1 MNEIFQDAI
10 EQIRDSINS
19 LGPRI
24 AQIVEYSSPTPY
36 VTKNL
41 EISEISLLVAIIAA
55 VIGLVGTFYGFLGY
69 RWSKETARNVAHIGI
84 DAQFSIA
91 DDFIQELYRRIV
103 LAAAIRLNN
112 GKAECN
118 AMSSLKLPAFSDY
131 FKEDD
136 YKTKAETYR
145 ILLEIKQRAI
155 DYNNMINICISH
167 LERNSSLSDKEI
179 RELERKPA
187 KIMRQVIKIC
197 EQIAG
202 NKEYGIRTLQRLAIL
217 HTNHME
223 KDGYPDLESL
233 RKFLKN
239 KYENSEFTET
249 LSSIC
254 ERYKHFPSVLLDIL
268 KHDVQTSSHSA
279 ISTCYPFT
287 ESFTTST
294 VRQKDVVNW
303 FNFSLSVDGAAS
315 IPRIS

>member
-1 MNEIFQDAI
+1 MDEISQDAI

-41 EISEISLLVAIIAA
+41 EISEISLIVAIIAA
-55 VIGLVGTFYGFLGY
+55 IIGLVGTFYGFLGY
-69 RWSKETARNVAHIGI
+69 RWYKETARNVVHIGI
-84 DAQFSIA
+84 EAQFSIA

-103 LAAAIRLNN
+103 LAAAIRFNN

-131 FKEDD
+131 FQEDD

-145 ILLEIKQRAI
+145 ILLEIKQRVV

-167 LERNSSLSDKEI
+167 LERSDSLSDNEI

-197 EQIAG
+197 EHIAG
-202 NKEYGIRTLQRLAIL
+202 DKEYGIRTLQKIATL
-217 HTNHME
+217 HNNHM
-223 KDGYPDLESL
+223 KNDGYPDSEDI
-233 RKFLKN
+233 RKFLKD
-239 KYENSEFTET
+239 KYENNEFSET

-254 ERYKHFPSVLLDIL
+254 ERYKHLPSVLIDIF
-268 KHDVQTSSHSA
+268 KQDVQASTHST
-279 ISTCYPFT
+279 ISTCYPFA
-287 ESFTTST
+287 ESFPSSI
-294 VRQKDVVNW
+294 VRQKEVVDW
-303 FNFSLSVDGAAS
+303 FNFSLSTDGVAS